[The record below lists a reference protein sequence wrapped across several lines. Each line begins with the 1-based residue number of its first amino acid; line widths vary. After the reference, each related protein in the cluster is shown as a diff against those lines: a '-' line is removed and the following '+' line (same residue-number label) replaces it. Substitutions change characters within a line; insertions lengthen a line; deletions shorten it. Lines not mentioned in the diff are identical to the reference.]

1 MKKFA
6 FLLALVAVFAMSA
19 CAFAVEPGDVTLA
32 PITNFDPT
40 QNNSKIANNSTKVY
54 YFGTAPS
61 EFVLGLNAEVVG
73 ADSGPVQTNPLAAN
87 WSKKEET
94 ADMVTLVASLS
105 AVSNPNL
112 VKTINNAVL
121 TGDGADT
128 VLKIGV
134 IESSTNDWLV
144 DSTPALLTI
153 VPTVV
158 SADVANVIV
167 NPRQKH
173 ILRNYSVSAN
183 ISEIFMIRYANTSNR
198 WAMTSHLTPSSYT

>member
-19 CAFAVEPGDVTLA
+19 CAFAAEPGDVTLA
-32 PITNFDPT
+32 PITTFDPT
-40 QNNSKIANNSTKVY
+40 QNNSKIDNNSTKVY

-73 ADSGPVQTNPLAAN
+73 ADSGPVQTNHLAAN

-94 ADMVTLVASLS
+94 DNMVTLVTSLS